1 VLPEPN
7 AFADEWITAWNSH
20 DLEAILSHYTDDVTV
35 TSPMIRVAIGGASA
49 TLQGK
54 ARVGE
59 YWAAALAK
67 VSDLHF
73 ELLHATVGEDSI
85 ALVYRA
91 VLGKIAVEV
100 MRFSPDARV
109 SEVTV
114 HYG

>member
-59 YWAAALAK
+59 YWGAALAK